1 MHQSVSRVCLKGRSH
16 RETVGLF
23 LRACVALTPCL
34 LRATAHAAS
43 ATHGMVASEHAL
55 ASAAGVE
62 ILQRGGNAVDAA
74 MATALAVCVLNSS
87 SCGIGGGG
95 FMLAYF
101 PRTQRAVALDYRE
114 RAPAAATRDMF
125 VRDGKAVPALSRNGG
140 LAIAVP
146 GEIAGV
152 AHAVRRY
159 GRLPLATVIQ
169 PAIRLA
175 RDGFPIGEHLAE
187 EIAREHDTIATQPAL
202 AALLLHADGTPRLR
216 GETLQFPALAETLT
230 RVAEV
235 GPDAFYRGAVAA
247 DIVDAVHSAGGILTL
262 DDLASYRPVER
273 RALRG
278 RYRGDEVLTMP
289 PPSSGGGVL
298 LEILN
303 IIAHDDLAAL
313 GAQSPTMLHLL
324 AEAMKH
330 AFADRA
336 EVYGDPDFV
345 HVPLLQLLSP
355 RYAETLRNSISA
367 RTTFDRDFYGQ
378 ADPARDA
385 GTSHLCV
392 VDDESNAVAITTTI
406 NTGFGSLVVAPRSGV
421 ILNNEMDDFAAQ
433 PGVPNIF
440 GLIGA
445 AANAVAPRKR
455 PLSSMTPIIV
465 LEHGRPLLVAG
476 GSGGPLIITAT
487 LQTLL
492 NVVDFQLDASAAVAA
507 PRIHHQWVPD
517 VLAVE
522 PGIDALTRTALA
534 RLGHQVREMA
544 RMGAVQAIRL
554 DSGGLDG
561 AADPRKG
568 GAAAGW

>member
-1 MHQSVSRVCLKGRSH
+1 
-16 RETVGLF
+16 
-23 LRACVALTPCL
+23 
-34 LRATAHAAS
+34 
-43 ATHGMVASEHAL
+43 MVASEHAL